1 MRLYALQSLLHWN
14 PALSMWSKL
23 YFFSFTEL
31 QTERPQT
38 FDFLRDM
45 FSEKTQLVGGPSLAG
60 TWKLDA
66 SSAAASLGQGLEASG
81 GGFGQ
86 GEQPQGTG
94 TGQCPVTALGARHL
108 VIGCGAF
115 FPKHLFQNS
124 MHLSSAIQILQISQL
139 SFMESR

>member
-1 MRLYALQSLLHWN
+1 
-14 PALSMWSKL
+14 
-23 YFFSFTEL
+23 
-31 QTERPQT
+31 
-38 FDFLRDM
+38 M

-94 TGQCPVTALGARHL
+94 TGQCPVTALGA
-108 VIGCGAF
+108 
-115 FPKHLFQNS
+115 
-124 MHLSSAIQILQISQL
+124 
-139 SFMESR
+139 